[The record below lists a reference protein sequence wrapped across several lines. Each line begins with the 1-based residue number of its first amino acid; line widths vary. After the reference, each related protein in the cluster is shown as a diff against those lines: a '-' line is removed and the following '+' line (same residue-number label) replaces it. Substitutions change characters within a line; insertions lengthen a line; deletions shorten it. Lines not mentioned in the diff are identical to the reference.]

1 MEYVKIKFLDPKEE
15 AKAFF
20 HLIQLSKVVSLNEG
34 GLEVFIVP
42 GKSLA
47 VLDREE
53 LAYQVLGEMG
63 YDGVLQALRS
73 SLTP

>member
-1 MEYVKIKFLDPKEE
+1 MEYVKIKLLDPEDE

-20 HLIQLSKVVSLNEG
+20 HLVQLSKVVSLNEG
-34 GLEVFIVP
+34 GVEVFIVP

-47 VLDREE
+47 VLDQKE
-53 LAYQVLGEMG
+53 LAFQVLGEMG